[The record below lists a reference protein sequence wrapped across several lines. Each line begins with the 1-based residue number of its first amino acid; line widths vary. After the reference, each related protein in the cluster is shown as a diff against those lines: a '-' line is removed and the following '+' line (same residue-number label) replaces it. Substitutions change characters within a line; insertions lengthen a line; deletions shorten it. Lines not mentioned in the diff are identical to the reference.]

1 MAKNFI
7 IASLQHIPKFHSAD
21 KKKITISLLIPNSW
35 CQHLPNVVYFQD
47 IICRLLAWPWPALSH
62 PVICAGRAGRGM
74 RARVR
79 LMIPIIRQKPLFI
92 HHCGSCDPQATTQQT
107 ANIPFAPRCSHLNP
121 FTCERVSYEDSLSRC
136 RKWQKVSAMS
146 LLVLHRYILP
156 LWKPCCKLQS
166 LVINITSSTEQHF
179 LHPDCAEKSAGS
191 TLCAGQMFRLQ
202 H

>member
-1 MAKNFI
+1 MWPGPGTYN
-7 IASLQHIPKFHSAD
+7 PSARPRTSGAQQQ
-21 KKKITISLLIPNSW
+21 KKYSHESMKCNRDPRLDRLDPNSW

-146 LLVLHRYILP
+146 LLHSTPP
-156 LWKPCCKLQS
+156 LYFTTLKAMLQA
-166 LVINITSSTEQHF
+166 
-179 LHPDCAEKSAGS
+179 AESGS
-191 TLCAGQMFRLQ
+191 GD
-202 H
+202 